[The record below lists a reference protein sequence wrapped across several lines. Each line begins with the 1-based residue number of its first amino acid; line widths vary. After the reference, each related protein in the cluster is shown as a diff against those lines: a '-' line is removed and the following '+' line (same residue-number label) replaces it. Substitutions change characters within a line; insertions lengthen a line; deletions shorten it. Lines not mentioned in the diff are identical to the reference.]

1 MAVSVLA
8 VAPAR
13 LASLCPYSL
22 LQAAQFLHR
31 ARTLLERLPSL
42 FAQQDTLKNRRCARI
57 PAEHKALDKSS

>member
-22 LQAAQFLHR
+22 LQAAQLLQK
-31 ARTLLERLPSL
+31 TLERLPSV
-42 FAQQDTLKNRRCARI
+42 FAQQDTLNHKRCARN
-57 PAEHKALDKSS
+57 PAVGSKTAR